1 MTGDF
6 RGGNSPSIT
15 CKSVRHTPQARTRIS
30 TSPLPGIGTG
40 TSVNCRG
47 FASIRAGAL
56 SRQAFMA
63 GPRIVLAVVS
73 RFSLVLSTRAAKC
86 CTLKRKSAQTEQS
99 EENKQAVF
107 TGIIEHIGSIES
119 LELKPG
125 GGRVT
130 IHAPSLASTLAVS
143 NSIAVNGCCL
153 TIVARGGKNFSADL
167 SGETIQRT
175 SFGAKDGL
183 QKKRTRV
190 NLEQPLTAG
199 KELGGHFVQGH
210 VDGTGRVTQLHPEA
224 PESNHW
230 RFAVE
235 VPEDFRRYI
244 VPKGS
249 ITIDGISLTVARWD
263 SNTQVAEIAVIPYTY
278 GHTTLGDRKPGD
290 CVNLEADVL
299 GKYVERYLESRKSTH
314 AASLTLLR
322 LLEEGF

>member
-1 MTGDF
+1 
-6 RGGNSPSIT
+6 
-15 CKSVRHTPQARTRIS
+15 
-30 TSPLPGIGTG
+30 
-40 TSVNCRG
+40 
-47 FASIRAGAL
+47 
-56 SRQAFMA
+56 
-63 GPRIVLAVVS
+63 
-73 RFSLVLSTRAAKC
+73 
-86 CTLKRKSAQTEQS
+86 
-99 EENKQAVF
+99 VF
-107 TGIIEHIGSIES
+107 TGIIENTGTIETFDKLHS
-119 LELKPG
+119 G
-125 GGRVT
+125 ARVK
-130 IHAPSLASTLAVS
+130 IHAPSFAPSLAVS

-153 TIVARGGKNFSADL
+153 TIVALDKENFSADL
-167 SGETIQRT
+167 SAETLQKT
-175 SFGAKDGL
+175 SFGAENGGP
-183 QKKRTRV
+183 KKGSRV

-210 VDGTGRVTQLHPEA
+210 VDGRGRVTQLHPEA

-263 SNTQVAEIAVIPYTY
+263 SNTQVAEVAVIPYTY

-314 AASLTLLR
+314 AASLTLPR